1 MSESMNY
8 CKFCGQVLL
17 DDNDCKCPGAT
28 AEREIKQK
36 INNAKKAIDRL
47 FTNYCIGETP
57 NGEKLALAP
66 PSEEAVCYM
75 KRCVELIARGFI
87 NKSSIIL
94 PGGVKAN
101 ITTKNGAIKVE
112 RVETIKDSVEAH

>member
-1 MSESMNY
+1 MSESINY
-8 CKFCGQVLL
+8 CEFCGQVLL
-17 DDNDCKCPGAT
+17 DGNDCKCPGAT
-28 AEREIKQK
+28 EEREIKQR
-36 INNAKKAIDRL
+36 INNAKTAIDNV
-47 FTNYCIGETP
+47 FVNYVMSDSV
-57 NGEKLALAP
+57 AP

-101 ITTKNGAIKVE
+101 ITMKNGAIKVE